1 MFLQAQLLEQILT
14 EAHAHPSVKGI
25 VVWAAWKPSGC
36 YKMCLTD
43 NNFKNLA
50 TGDVVDKIIQAWGG
64 SKVVGVTDDR
74 GVYEAELAHG
84 DYEITVTISLT
95 NSPLIHRLSVDE
107 ATSNEE
113 NLSLNAEFQ
122 V

>member
-1 MFLQAQLLEQILT
+1 
-14 EAHAHPSVKGI
+14 
-25 VVWAAWKPSGC
+25 
-36 YKMCLTD
+36 MCLTD

-64 SKVVGVTDDR
+64 SKVAGVTYDS
-74 GVYEAELAHG
+74 GVYEAELAHE
-84 DYEITVTISLT
+84 DYEITVTTPMT
-95 NSPLIHRLSVDE
+95 NSPLAYRSSVDR

-113 NLSLNAEFQ
+113 MSLNAEFQ